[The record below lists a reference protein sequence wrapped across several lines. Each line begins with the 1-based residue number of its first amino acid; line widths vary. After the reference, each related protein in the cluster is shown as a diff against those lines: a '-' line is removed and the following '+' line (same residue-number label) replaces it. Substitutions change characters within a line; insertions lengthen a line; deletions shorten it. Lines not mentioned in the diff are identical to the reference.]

1 MKVGFVNDKYP
12 EQRCII
18 HKIDDAEYVKSI
30 TREEKPS
37 NLKKFILRVKNG
49 IAYRLHIKGEGWNLS
64 STQKQAEFPQEV
76 DVIHLFNS
84 IYAGKENWC
93 TTFESQT
100 PVTDDLIGRAWERNA
115 TANGQYTISRFSKR
129 ALKCCAQ
136 DSCLGLIALSDSAYH
151 IQMEMLDKVHI
162 SAKLRDKIKGKVKI
176 LHPPQEVLISAEEL
190 EKKFT
195 DLNQIRFI
203 FVGHDFFRKGGD
215 VLVDVL
221 QELQKEYNIHL
232 TVVSKLFY
240 GDYAGAATKEMQ
252 EKYLEIL
259 RTEDWIDY
267 YESLPN
273 EIVMEKLKASHVG
286 CLPTLADTYG
296 YFVLECQ
303 AMGCPC
309 ITTDI
314 RALQEI
320 NHNEIGWIVPVKQN
334 NFREAVYGCYSDET
348 KRKIAASLYDGM
360 RQMCLQ
366 IVQHPEQLFEKG
378 QKAIRRIEAQ
388 HSKEAYA
395 KRLETI
401 YTSRV
406 NH

>member
-18 HKIDDAEYVKSI
+18 HKIDGAEYIKSI
-30 TREEKPS
+30 AREDKPS
-37 NLKKFILRVKNG
+37 ALKKFVLRVKNG
-49 IAYRLHIKGEGWNLS
+49 IAYRLHIKSCVWDLS

-76 DVIHLFNS
+76 DVVHLFNT
-84 IYAGKENWC
+84 IYAGRENWC

-100 PVTDDLIGRAWERNA
+100 PVTDDLIGRTWERNE
-115 TANGQYTISRFSKR
+115 TAPGQYKISRFSKR
-129 ALKCCAQ
+129 ALKRCAQ
-136 DSCLGLIALSDSAYH
+136 DSCLGLIALSDSAYR
-151 IQMEMLDKVHI
+151 IQMEMLDKVNI
-162 SAKLRDKIKGKVKI
+162 SANLRDKIKGKVKV
-176 LHPPQEVLISAEEL
+176 LHPPQRVLISAEEL
-190 EKKFT
+190 EKKFS
-195 DLNQIRFI
+195 DLSQIRFI
-203 FVGHDFFRKGGD
+203 FVGHDFFLKGGD

-240 GDYAGAATKEMQ
+240 GDYASAATKEMQ

-259 RTEDWIDY
+259 RTEEWIDY

-309 ITTDI
+309 ITTSI
-314 RALQEI
+314 RALKE
-320 NHNEIGWIVPVKQN
+320 NNNNEIGWIVPVDHN
-334 NFREAVYGCYSDET
+334 AYGEAVYGCYSGDK
-348 KRKIAASLYDGM
+348 KREIAASMYDGLHKA
-360 RQMCLQ
+360 CLQ
-366 IVQHPEQLFEKG
+366 IMQDPSQLLEKG
-378 QKAIRRIEAQ
+378 RKAAHRIEEQ
-388 HSKEAYA
+388 HSEEGYA
-395 KRLETI
+395 KYLEKI
-401 YTSRV
+401 YTSLM
-406 NH
+406 